1 MIIVCKDCQ
10 KRYPGCHA
18 ECEWYKV
25 ELRVTHEENKRREQE
40 SEAGYLAS
48 SKWNYDKRGIRK

>member
-25 ELRVTHEENKRREQE
+25 ELRVTHKENKRRKQE
-40 SEAGYLAS
+40 MESGYLANGNWS
-48 SKWNYDKRGIRK
+48 YDHRGVKK